1 MRYVGGVKQRQREN
15 VARYVYDLSKIMF
28 AAAVVQGI
36 VDWEHGDLL
45 KLIVGAVSAFGLAV
59 CGYSLDAREGS

>member
-1 MRYVGGVKQRQREN
+1 MTQRQQ
-15 VARYVYDLSKIMF
+15 ASIAKYLYDLSKIMF

-45 KLIVGAVSAFGLAV
+45 KFIIGAAAALGLV
-59 CGYSLDAREGS
+59 TIGYRLDGVAEDS

>member
-1 MRYVGGVKQRQREN
+1 MTYRQREN
-15 VARYVYDLSKIMF
+15 VARYLYDLSKIMF

-45 KLIVGAVSAFGLAV
+45 KLMIGGASTLGLVIFGYL
-59 CGYSLDAREGS
+59 LDGMEDS